1 MANIGLSK
9 PYYAIYSATGSAVSY
24 SDGGLL
30 GKAVELSMELEG
42 ADANILYADNGPAES
57 ASQFAGGTLTITT
70 DDLLP
75 EPTAAILGLTLQ
87 AIDNDEI
94 TTPTPKELVFGDSQV
109 IPYVGFGVIVKKQ
122 QRNVTKWM
130 GIVYPKVQF
139 SNPGIE
145 ATTQGETIE
154 WQTPELSA
162 TIMRDDTTAHNWC
175 RHALLDSEADA
186 EAYVKGLLGIENPK
200 PTLGTLTVTSAA
212 GSTAGQTAITV
223 QPTITQ
229 GNHYVY
235 QTGASVTLPTEYGA
249 DVSSGWTAW
258 NGTGEI
264 SATTGNEI
272 GIVEADSGNKA
283 VKAGK
288 TTVTANGG

>member
-1 MANIGLSK
+1 MAIIGLSK

-24 SDGGLL
+24 SGGGLL

-122 QRNVTKWM
+122 QSNATKWM
-130 GIVYPKVQF
+130 AIVYPKIQF

-186 EAYVKGLLGIENPK
+186 EAYVKGLLGIENPN
-200 PTLGTLTVTSAA
+200 PTLGTLTVSSAA

-258 NGTGEI
+258 NGTDEI
-264 SATTGNEI
+264 TATTGNEI

>member
-1 MANIGLSK
+1 MAIIGLSK

-57 ASQFAGGTLTITT
+57 ANQFAGGTLTITT

-122 QRNVTKWM
+122 QSNATKWM
-130 GIVYPKVQF
+130 AIVYPKIQF

-186 EAYVKGLLGIENPK
+186 EAYVKGLLGIENPN
-200 PTLGTLTVTSAA
+200 PALGTLAVSSAA

-258 NGTGEI
+258 NGTDEI
-264 SATTGNEI
+264 TATTGNEI
-272 GIVEADSGNKA
+272 GIVEANSSNKA

>member
-1 MANIGLSK
+1 MATIGLSK

-24 SDGGLL
+24 SGGGLL

-75 EPTAAILGLTLQ
+75 DPTAAILGLTLQ

-94 TTPTPKELVFGDSQV
+94 NTPTPKELVFGDSQV

-122 QRNVTKWM
+122 QSNVTKWM

-186 EAYVKGLLGIENPK
+186 EAYVKGLLGIENPN
-200 PTLGTLTVTSAA
+200 PTLGTLTVSSAA
-212 GSTAGQTAITV
+212 GSAAGQTAITV

-258 NGTGEI
+258 NGTDEI
-264 SATTGNEI
+264 TATTGNEI
-272 GIVEADSGNKA
+272 GIVEANSSNKA

-288 TTVTANGG
+288 TTVTAKEG